1 MFGTKENLF
10 FNICQQLYNE
20 YNPLKQTKELY
31 SYLVNTFSRYSLDTS
46 YINIENT
53 RKLFNDNILKYYPNE
68 ITIKSSFVNKVLL
81 KNNSHTSIIF
91 ELNSGTSRVDLCK
104 INGHSIAFEIKTDLD
119 NFNRLNKQLND
130 YFRIFE
136 KVFVICSTKNINNI
150 IKLIPDECGIYS
162 YHITKTGKY
171 IFNKERD
178 ALFSSQINS
187 KNQLLL
193 FTKTELNN
201 FFNIKNLLIKNDMIN
216 HILANYDKEYINKG
230 FKENFKTKYKK
241 NWEFLSNNYSNILEI
256 DYQWF
261 FKNNIDPKL
270 IYKKSAI

>member
-1 MFGTKENLF
+1 MFSTKENLF

-104 INGHSIAFEIKTDLD
+104 INGQSIAF
-119 NFNRLNKQLND
+119 
-130 YFRIFE
+130 
-136 KVFVICSTKNINNI
+136 
-150 IKLIPDECGIYS
+150 
-162 YHITKTGKY
+162 
-171 IFNKERD
+171 
-178 ALFSSQINS
+178 
-187 KNQLLL
+187 
-193 FTKTELNN
+193 
-201 FFNIKNLLIKNDMIN
+201 
-216 HILANYDKEYINKG
+216 
-230 FKENFKTKYKK
+230 
-241 NWEFLSNNYSNILEI
+241 
-256 DYQWF
+256 
-261 FKNNIDPKL
+261 
-270 IYKKSAI
+270 

>member
-1 MFGTKENLF
+1 MLDTKENLF
-10 FNICQQLYNE
+10 FNICQQLYYE

-31 SYLVNTFSRYSLDTS
+31 LDLVNTFSKYSLDTS

-81 KNNSHTSIIF
+81 KNNNHTSIF

-130 YFRIFE
+130 YFKIFE
-136 KVFVICSTKNINNI
+136 NVFVICSTKNIDNI
-150 IKLIPDECGIYS
+150 IRLIPDECGIYS
-162 YHITKTGKY
+162 YHITKSGKY
-171 IFNKERD
+171 IFNKERE

-187 KNQLLL
+187 RNQLLL
-193 FTKTELNN
+193 FTKTELNK
-201 FFNIKNLLIKNDMIN
+201 FFNINNLLNKNDMIN
-216 HILANYDKEYINKG
+216 YILANFDKECINKA
-230 FKENFKTKYKK
+230 FKENFKNKYKK
-241 NWEFLSNNYSNILEI
+241 NWEFLSNNYANILEI

-261 FKNNIDPKL
+261 FKNNINPKL
-270 IYKKSAI
+270 IYKKSAT

>member
-1 MFGTKENLF
+1 MLEIRENLSF
-10 FNICQQLYNE
+10 DICQQLYNE
-20 YNPLKQTKELY
+20 YNPLKQTQELY
-31 SYLVNTFSRYSLDTS
+31 SYLVNILSKYSLDTS

-81 KNNSHTSIIF
+81 KNNNHTSIF
-91 ELNSGTSRVDLCK
+91 ELNSGNSRVDLCK
-104 INGHSIAFEIKTDLD
+104 INGQSIAFEIKTDLD

-150 IKLIPDECGIYS
+150 IKLIPNECGIYS

-171 IFNKERD
+171 IFNKERE
-178 ALFSSQINS
+178 ALFPSQINS

-201 FFNIKNLLIKNDMIN
+201 FFNINNLLNKKDMIN
-216 HILANYDKEYINKG
+216 YVLANYNKEYINKA
-230 FKENFKTKYKK
+230 FKENFKNKYKK

-261 FKNNIDPKL
+261 FKNNINPKL

>member
-136 KVFVICSTKNINNI
+136 KVFVICSSKNINNI

-201 FFNIKNLLIKNDMIN
+201 FFNIKSLLNKNDMIN
-216 HILANYDKEYINKG
+216 HILANYDKEYINKA